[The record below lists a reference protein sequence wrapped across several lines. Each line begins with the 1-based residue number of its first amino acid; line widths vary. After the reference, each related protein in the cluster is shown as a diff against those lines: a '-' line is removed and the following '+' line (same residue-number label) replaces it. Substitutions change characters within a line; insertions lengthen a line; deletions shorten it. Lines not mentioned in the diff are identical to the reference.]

1 MSIEKNIKQIGD
13 LGVQV
18 VQMEENLGGTA
29 MGLEEFKTSSKNW
42 PSFSEEFMDVDW
54 QVKASALMEADFLV
68 AGLCTV
74 CEAFASDMRLWGD
87 LATTV
92 SQILQEIF
100 AHKQLTAAKRWDP
113 DASWEANAC
122 GPLSEP
128 FRLHEVS
135 TTV

>member
-1 MSIEKNIKQIGD
+1 
-13 LGVQV
+13 
-18 VQMEENLGGTA
+18 
-29 MGLEEFKTSSKNW
+29 
-42 PSFSEEFMDVDW
+42 MDVDW

-100 AHKQLTAAKRWDP
+100 AHKQLTAAKDGIPMLHGRQMRVV
-113 DASWEANAC
+113 
-122 GPLSEP
+122 LSLNRFVFTRYP
-128 FRLHEVS
+128 PQCN
-135 TTV
+135 